1 MEIQA
6 GRGALRQHQ
15 RMPLSCECQ
24 KTGMFDA
31 RCSVACISDIV
42 LCRVVLCLR
51 AAGAIV
57 KEFRNGVVEGGLSPE
72 ATLSY
77 DGQFLMS
84 GGFLPRGGWL
94 GWACVRA

>member
-1 MEIQA
+1 M
-6 GRGALRQHQ
+6 
-15 RMPLSCECQ
+15 
-24 KTGMFDA
+24 
-31 RCSVACISDIV
+31 
-42 LCRVVLCLR
+42 LCRAVLCLR

-84 GGFLPRGGWL
+84 GGFAKGWVGELGG
-94 GWACVRA
+94 RA